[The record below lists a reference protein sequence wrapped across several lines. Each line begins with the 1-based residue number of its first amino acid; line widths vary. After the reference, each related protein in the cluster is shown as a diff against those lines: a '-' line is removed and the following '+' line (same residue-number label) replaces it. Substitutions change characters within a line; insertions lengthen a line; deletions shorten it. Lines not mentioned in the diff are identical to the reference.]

1 MEDQLKKFKVLFG
14 LSKQMSTLAPLLDN
28 LQSCSVMYFENCPD
42 VLHEFIELLKVNKD
56 VDYASTIPSVDA
68 NTMLVSLNF
77 HLFDRSCEEDQKKQ
91 IPREEWKYICFV
103 IDVEADDHFDT
114 NLSLKI
120 LMNSAIHEKM
130 IIIIN
135 HTKTLAECTSQN
147 VKDRVAIRVF
157 KNADQHTE
165 TETYT
170 PIPFVPIPQ
179 SELPP
184 SVPAQTCISE
194 SEC

>member
-1 MEDQLKKFKVLFG
+1 
-14 LSKQMSTLAPLLDN
+14 MSTLAPLLDN

-56 VDYASTIPSVDA
+56 VDYAGSVNSVD
-68 NTMLVSLNF
+68 TFTILQSLNF
-77 HLFDRSCEEDQKKQ
+77 HFFDRSDEEDPSKK
-91 IPREEWKYICFV
+91 IPREEWKYICMV
-103 IDVEADDHFDT
+103 VEVEDDENFGT
-114 NLSLKI
+114 NHALPM
-120 LMNSAIHEKM
+120 LMNMASPEKL
-130 IIIIN
+130 IVLIN

-184 SVPAQTCISE
+184 SVPAQTCISGSFDSINPQ